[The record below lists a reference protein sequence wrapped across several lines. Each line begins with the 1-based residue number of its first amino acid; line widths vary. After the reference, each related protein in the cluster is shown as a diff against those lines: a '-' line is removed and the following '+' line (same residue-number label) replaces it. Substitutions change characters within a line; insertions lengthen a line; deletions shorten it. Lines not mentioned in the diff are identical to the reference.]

1 MSMGYDMVRFR
12 AHVAGCIIV
21 DVSVV
26 RYITVRVIQLDNGVK
41 CIGLLHRFYSTLL
54 E

>member
-1 MSMGYDMVRFR
+1 MNDMVTDMVRFCG
-12 AHVAGCIIV
+12 HVAGCIIV

-26 RYITVRVIQLDNGVK
+26 RLLCVLDNGVK

-54 E
+54 